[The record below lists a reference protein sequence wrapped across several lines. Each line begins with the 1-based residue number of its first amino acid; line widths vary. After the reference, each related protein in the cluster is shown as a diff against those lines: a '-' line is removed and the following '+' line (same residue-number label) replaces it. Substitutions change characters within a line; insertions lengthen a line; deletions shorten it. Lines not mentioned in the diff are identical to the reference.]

1 MRRQIKLLI
10 IEPNVLIRK
19 TLHNFF
25 SDLSGFKVIG
35 QVHDAHI
42 ALSKAYYACPDLIIF
57 DVASND
63 ENEIGALKNLLS
75 NFFIPVI
82 FFSNMREEKIAK
94 SAAHL
99 GCIDWSIVKKPT
111 TDLENGTILALP
123 QLKKVLK
130 QLHLR
135 STMRLE
141 NFKPTFKST
150 KKCFLTTSTVEP
162 SVKNQDHRTFNA
174 KSPKLIAI
182 GASTGG
188 AAALLK
194 ILSSLPT
201 HMPGIVVVIHMP
213 ANFTNSFADRLN
225 KLCDIKVLEARE
237 DLEIMAGQAIIAPGN
252 RHVRVK
258 KNGNKLYTELGSS
271 DPVGGFCPSVDVL
284 FKSVAIN
291 VGKASSGVILT
302 GMGKDGTEGLGQ
314 IMRYGGLTIAQDRG
328 SSAVYGMPKSA
339 IAAGF
344 AREIISL
351 NKIAK
356 RLIKEFSIS

>member
-1 MRRQIKLLI
+1 MRRQINLLI

-19 TLHNFF
+19 TLYNFF
-25 SDLSGFKVIG
+25 SDLIGVQVIG
-35 QVHDAHI
+35 RVHDAQI
-42 ALSKAYYACPDLIIF
+42 ALSKSYSIFPDLIIF
-57 DVASND
+57 DASSD
-63 ENEIGALKNLLS
+63 QDNEIDALKNLLS
-75 NFFIPVI
+75 DLFIPVI
-82 FFSNMREEKIAK
+82 FFSNMCEDEVAK
-94 SAAHL
+94 SVARL

-111 TDLENGTILALP
+111 TDIENGTILILP

-141 NFKPTFKST
+141 NFKPTVNST
-150 KKCFLTTSTVEP
+150 NKCFPTTSTVKP
-162 SVKNQDHRTFNA
+162 DMKRQNHRTLSAN
-174 KSPKLIAI
+174 SPNLIAI

-188 AAALLK
+188 ASALLK

-213 ANFTNSFADRLN
+213 ANFTSSFADRLN
-225 KLCDIKVLEARE
+225 KLCDIKVLEARG

-258 KNGNKLYTELGSS
+258 KNGNNLYIELGSS

-284 FKSVAIN
+284 FKSVAVN
-291 VGKASSGVILT
+291 VGDASSGVILT
-302 GMGKDGTEGLGQ
+302 GMGRDGTEGMGQ
-314 IMRYGGLTIAQDRG
+314 IMHYGGLTIAQDRS

-344 AREIISL
+344 AREVIPL

-356 RLIKEFSIS
+356 RLIKEFPI

>member
-19 TLHNFF
+19 TLDSFF
-25 SDLSGFKVIG
+25 SDLSGFIVIG
-35 QVHDAHI
+35 QVHDAQI
-42 ALSKAYYACPDLIIF
+42 ALSKAYSILPDIIIF
-57 DVASND
+57 DVASD
-63 ENEIGALKNLLS
+63 HENEIEALKNLLS
-75 NFFIPVI
+75 DFFIPVI
-82 FFSNMREEKIAK
+82 FFSNIHEEKIAK
-94 SAAHL
+94 SAALL
-99 GCIDWSIVKKPT
+99 GCIDWSIIKKPT
-111 TDLENGTILALP
+111 TNVQNGTILILP

-141 NFKPTFKST
+141 NFKPTLNST
-150 KKCFLTTSTVEP
+150 KKCFSITSTAKLDKKSENRG
-162 SVKNQDHRTFNA
+162 KLNA
-174 KSPKLIAI
+174 ISPNVIAI

-194 ILSSLPT
+194 IFSSLPT
-201 HMPGIVVVIHMP
+201 HIPGIVVAIHMP
-213 ANFTNSFADRLN
+213 SNYTSSFADRLN
-225 KLCDIKVLEARE
+225 KLCDIKVLEAQE
-237 DLEIMAGQAIIAPGN
+237 NLEIMEGQAIIAPGN

-271 DPVGGFCPSVDVL
+271 DPVAGFCPSVDVL

-291 VGKASSGVILT
+291 VGKGSSGVILT
-302 GMGKDGTEGLGQ
+302 GMGKDGTEGMGQ
-314 IMRYGGLTIAQDRG
+314 IMHYGGLTIAQDRA

-344 AREIISL
+344 AREIIPL

-356 RLIKEFSIS
+356 RLIKEYPIL

>member
-25 SDLSGFKVIG
+25 ADLSGFKVIG
-35 QVHDAHI
+35 QVHDAQI
-42 ALSKAYYACPDLIIF
+42 ALSKASLNFPDIIIF
-57 DVASND
+57 DVVGND
-63 ENEIGALKNLLS
+63 ENEIATLKNLLADLS
-75 NFFIPVI
+75 IPVI

-94 SAAHL
+94 NAARL

-111 TDLENGTILALP
+111 TNVKNGTILALP

-141 NFKPTFKST
+141 NFKSTFNST
-150 KKCFLTTSTVEP
+150 KKCLLTTSTAGP
-162 SVKNQDHRTFNA
+162 DAKSQSHRMFNA
-174 KSPKLIAI
+174 MSPKLIAI

-213 ANFTNSFADRLN
+213 ANFTNSFAARLN
-225 KLCDIKVLEARE
+225 QLCEIKVLEARDE
-237 DLEIMAGQAIIAPGN
+237 QEIMAGQAIIAPGN

-258 KNGNKLYTELGSS
+258 KNGNKVYTELGSS

-284 FKSVAIN
+284 FKSVAMN
-291 VGKASSGVILT
+291 VGEASSGVILT
-302 GMGKDGTEGLGQ
+302 GMGKDGTEGMGQ

-328 SSAVYGMPKSA
+328 TSAVYGMPKSA

-344 AREIISL
+344 VKEIIPL
-351 NKIAK
+351 NEIAK